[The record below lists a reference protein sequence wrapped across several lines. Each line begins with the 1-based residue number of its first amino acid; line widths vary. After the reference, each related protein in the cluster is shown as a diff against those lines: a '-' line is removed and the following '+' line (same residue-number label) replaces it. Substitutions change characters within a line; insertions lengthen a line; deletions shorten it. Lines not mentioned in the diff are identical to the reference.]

1 MKRKKLQTCIDAQMI
16 FKTSPFSGGLEEV
29 WVRRSGVEQ
38 TPRVSELVVLKTRTR
53 FLTEGGWVW
62 GSRRTMVGGR

>member
-1 MKRKKLQTCIDAQMI
+1 MVGNKSDKEKVTLMI
-16 FKTSPFSGGLEEV
+16 FKTSPFSGGLGEV
-29 WVRRSGVEQ
+29 WVRRFGVEQ
-38 TPRVSELVVLKTRTR
+38 TLRVSEQAVLKTRTR